1 MCPPASSPSRDLLGE
16 LLGGLHCQDGLVADA
31 ITAAVG
37 QLLDYIKQN
46 GVAGAVRLAERGA
59 RLITGLNAAQASIDA
74 VDKCS
79 DLNDAG
85 AHNSCIAG
93 YISFHTVGPSSDLHS
108 STLARRFERLV
119 MPQFTSGRLRPVID
133 QVFNFN
139 QIAETHR
146 HMESDKSFGKIIVRV

>member
-1 MCPPASSPSRDLLGE
+1 MCPPASSPSRDLLGQ

-59 RLITGLNAAQASIDA
+59 KLITGLNAAQASIDA

-85 AHNSCIAG
+85 AHNSRIAG
-93 YISFHTVGPSSDLHS
+93 YISLHTVIADAITAADASAGFLLGDVFGAVVGAAGGAIIAGLIADYA
-108 STLARRFERLV
+108 STYVHDVLKRAY
-119 MPQFTSGRLRPVID
+119 G
-133 QVFNFN
+133 
-139 QIAETHR
+139 
-146 HMESDKSFGKIIVRV
+146 